1 MKAPSVTIKRVGFLG
16 LGLMGSRMAA
26 SLQRRGFE
34 VLGWNRT
41 PKDVAGIPMAKT
53 PREVAENTDAFC
65 TCVAD
70 PAALEEVAV
79 GLLHGVREGQLYVD
93 FSTVSVAL
101 AQSLGARFNGKGVD
115 FADAPVTGSKTGAEK
130 GTLVIMTGCSE
141 ATLER
146 ARPVFMGVGEKV
158 IHCGPIGA
166 GTQVKL
172 GGNVVIAAMLQ
183 ALTEGMLAISKAGVD
198 PRKLLEVVE
207 ASAFRSP
214 YFQAKGNAMLARD
227 FSQHF
232 SIDLM
237 HKDLDLFLAEAARHR
252 TPAPVAAALRETYN
266 LARAAG
272 KGDLD
277 ICGVVTALEDLSKH
291 TLR

>member
-1 MKAPSVTIKRVGFLG
+1 MSIERVGFLG
-16 LGLMGSRMAA
+16 LGLMGSRMAQ
-26 SLQRRGFE
+26 SLKRRGFE
-34 VLGWNRT
+34 VVGWNRT
-41 PKDVAGIPMAKT
+41 RKVIDGIEMART
-53 PREVAENTDAFC
+53 PAEVAAKVDAFC

-70 PAALEEVAV
+70 PAALEEVAA
-79 GLLHGVREGQLYVD
+79 GLLAGAREGQLFID

-101 AQSLGARFNGKGVD
+101 AQSLAARFGAKGVD

-130 GTLVIMTGCSE
+130 GTLVIMTGCSD
-141 ATLER
+141 ATLEK

-158 IHCGPIGA
+158 IHCGPVGA

-172 GGNVVIAAMLQ
+172 GGNLVIAAMLE
-183 ALTEGMLAISKAGVD
+183 ALSEGMLNISKAGVD
-198 PRKLLEVVE
+198 PRKLLEVIE

-214 YFQAKGNAMLARD
+214 YYQAKGNAMLARD
-227 FSQHF
+227 FTQHF

-237 HKDLDLFLAEAARHR
+237 HKDLELFLGESVRHR
-252 TPAPVAAALRETYN
+252 TPAPVAAALRETFN
-266 LARAAG
+266 FARASG

-277 ICGVVTALEDLSKH
+277 ICGVVTALEDACKH

>member
-1 MKAPSVTIKRVGFLG
+1 MSIKRVGFLG

-26 SLQRRGFE
+26 CLKRRGFE
-34 VLGWNRT
+34 VIGWNRT
-41 PKDVAGIPMAKT
+41 PKAIDGIARAQT
-53 PREVAENTDAFC
+53 PGELAEQVDAFC

-70 PAALEEVAV
+70 PPALQSIASQLLAAA
-79 GLLHGVREGQLYVD
+79 RPGQLFVD
-93 FSTVSVAL
+93 FSTVSVGL
-101 AQSLGARFNGKGVD
+101 SQSLGARCAEKGLD
-115 FADAPVTGSKTGAEK
+115 FADAPVTGSKIGAEK

-146 ARPVFMGVGEKV
+146 ARPLFMGVGEKV
-158 IHCGPIGA
+158 IHCGPVGA

-172 GGNVVIAAMLQ
+172 AGNLIIAAMLES
-183 ALTEGMLAISKAGVD
+183 LSEGMLTVSKAGVD
-198 PRKLLEVVE
+198 PRKVLEVIE

-227 FSQHF
+227 FSQTF

-237 HKDLDLFLAEAARHR
+237 HKDLELFLAEAVKHKV
-252 TPAPVAAALRETYN
+252 PAPAAAALRETYN
-266 LARAAG
+266 VARSSG

-277 ICGVVTALEDLSKH
+277 ICGVITALEDICRH